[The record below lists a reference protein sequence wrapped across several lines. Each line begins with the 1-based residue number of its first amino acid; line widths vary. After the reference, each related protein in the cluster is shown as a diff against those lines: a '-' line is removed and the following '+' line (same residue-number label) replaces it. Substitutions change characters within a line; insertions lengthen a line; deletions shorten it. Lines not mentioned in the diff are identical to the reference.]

1 MPWPTRMVMQ
11 AGKND
16 GHLFI
21 NNPSKV
27 EDSGGMPPHSHNHIE
42 PVFLIHFISNV
53 ESRPLVSFKILN
65 LFLFLQV
72 NIFSYSPLWF
82 ILFLATA
89 SYLEAQTLAMIR

>member
-1 MPWPTRMVMQ
+1 MPWPMRMVMQ
-11 AGKND
+11 AGKNY
-16 GHLFI
+16 GHLLI

-42 PVFLIHFISNV
+42 SVFLIHFTSNG

-72 NIFSYSPLWF
+72 NIFSYSPFCF

-89 SYLEAQTLAMIR
+89 SYLEAKPWQ